1 MLTTT
6 EAGARLGIRPR
17 SVTLLCRRGTI
28 QAQKLGRDWLI
39 PEAEVERYLVERR
52 PAHRPK
58 KGDDTPTPPA

>member
-1 MLTTT
+1 MVTTKK
-6 EAGARLGIRPR
+6 AGARLGISPR

-39 PEAEVERYLVERR
+39 PETEVERYLVERR

-58 KGDDTPTPPA
+58 KADTPTPPA